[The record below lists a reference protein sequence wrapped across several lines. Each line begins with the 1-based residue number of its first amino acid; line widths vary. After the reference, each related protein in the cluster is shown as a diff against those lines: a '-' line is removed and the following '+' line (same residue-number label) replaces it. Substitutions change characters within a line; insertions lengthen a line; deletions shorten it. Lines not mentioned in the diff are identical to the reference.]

1 MAGDPTLLSL
11 RGPFDFARSIRFW
24 RRSTGELCE
33 QWADGVYRRV
43 VEQDGSPAVL
53 ALHSA
58 GTVEA
63 PAVRL
68 ELDGRP
74 ATAAET
80 VRLAGLVRHMLGD
93 DLDLRACYAALAGD
107 EALAPVFARLYGLR
121 APRSPLWETLCFVI
135 AGQQISV
142 PFAYQLKQRLVMR
155 YGTAFEAG
163 GRPLYRFPAPTVLA
177 EADPDELRGMQFS
190 GSKAR
195 FISGLA
201 QQIVAGKLDL
211 ERIAALPTPEA
222 TAELIRFHGIG
233 RWTAEFLLMRALG
246 RADALPAN
254 DAGVRQGVAA
264 LYGQRLPEAELRA
277 FGARWGQWGGVVGL
291 YLLAWLREEAEAKI
305 RNA

>member
-1 MAGDPTLLSL
+1 MAGEAGVLVL

-43 VEQDGSPAVL
+43 VEQDGAPVVL
-53 ALHSA
+53 ALHSV
-58 GTVEA
+58 GTLEH

-68 ELDGRP
+68 ELDGQP
-74 ATAAET
+74 AAPAQVE
-80 VRLAGLVRHMLGD
+80 RLAPLVRHLLGD
-93 DLDLRACYAALAGD
+93 DLDLRACYAALADD
-107 EALAPVFARLYGLR
+107 EVLAPVFARLYGLR

-142 PFAYQLKQRLVMR
+142 PFAYQLKQRLVTR

-163 GRPLYRFPAPTVLA
+163 GRLLYRFPAPTVLA
-177 EADPDELRGMQFS
+177 EADPVELRGMQFS
-190 GSKAR
+190 GNKAR
-195 FISGLA
+195 FLTGLA
-201 QQIVAGKLDL
+201 QQIVAGELDL

-246 RADALPAN
+246 RPDALPAN
-254 DAGVRQGVAA
+254 DAGVRQGVTAI
-264 LYGQRLPEAELRA
+264 YGQRLPEAQLRA
-277 FGARWGQWGGVVGL
+277 FAARWGAWGGVVGL
-291 YLLAWLREEAEAKI
+291 YLLAWLREEAEAKVKG
-305 RNA
+305 

>member
-1 MAGDPTLLSL
+1 MTGDQALLPL

-33 QWADGVYRRV
+33 QWADGIYRRV
-43 VEQDGSPAVL
+43 IERDGAAAVL
-53 ALHSA
+53 ALYSA
-58 GTVEA
+58 DTVEA

-74 ATAAET
+74 TTAAET
-80 VRLAGLVRHMLGD
+80 AGLAGLVRHLLGD
-93 DLDLRACYAALAGD
+93 DLDLRACYAELAED

-121 APRSPLWETLCFVI
+121 APRSPLWETMCFVI

-142 PFAYQLKQRLVMR
+142 PFAYLLKQRLVTR

-163 GRPLYRFPAPTVLA
+163 GRLLYRFPAPAVLA

-195 FISGLA
+195 FIIGLA
-201 QQIVAGKLDL
+201 QQLVAGRADLD
-211 ERIAALPTPEA
+211 RIAALPTPEA
-222 TAELIRFHGIG
+222 TAELTRFHGVG

-264 LYGQRLPEAELRA
+264 IYGQRLPEAELRA
-277 FGARWGQWGGVVGL
+277 FGGRWGRWGGVVGL
-291 YLLAWLREEAEAKI
+291 YLLAWLREEAEAKT
-305 RNA
+305 RG